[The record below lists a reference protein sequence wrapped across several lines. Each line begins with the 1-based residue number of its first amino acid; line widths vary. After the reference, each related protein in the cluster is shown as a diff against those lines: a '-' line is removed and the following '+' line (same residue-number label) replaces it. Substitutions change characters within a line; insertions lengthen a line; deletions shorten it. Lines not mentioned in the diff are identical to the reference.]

1 MKNSISEKN
10 VNAIMSELSL
20 NTNLR
25 TVDLEDNQDFI
36 DTDELSKAIKRK
48 VFYCEMTMLE
58 TADGKKFFTFEY
70 QSQNEKVD
78 DKGIWKTLDKP
89 ILHQG
94 TYKVE

>member
-1 MKNSISEKN
+1 MNSISEKD
-10 VNAIMSELSL
+10 VNSMMSELSL

-25 TVDLEDNQDFI
+25 TAGLEDNYDFV
-36 DTDELSKAIKRK
+36 DTDVLTKVIKRK
-48 VFYCEMTMLE
+48 VFYCEMIMLE
-58 TADGKKFFTFEY
+58 TSDGKKFFTFEH
-70 QSQNEKVD
+70 QSQNEKID

>member
-1 MKNSISEKN
+1 MNSISEKD

-25 TVDLEDNQDFI
+25 TVDLKDNCDFV
-36 DTDELSKAIKRK
+36 DTDTLSKTIKRK
-48 VFYCEMTMLE
+48 VFYCNMVMLE
-58 TADGKKFFTFEY
+58 TSEGKKFFTFEY
-70 QSQNEKVD
+70 QSKNEKVD
-78 DKGIWKTLDKP
+78 DEGVWKPLEKP

>member
-1 MKNSISEKN
+1 MKNSISEKD

-25 TVDLEDNQDFI
+25 TVDLEDNYDFV

-58 TADGKKFFTFEY
+58 TSEGKKFFTFEY

-89 ILHQG
+89 IIHQG